1 MELTLKQKTA
11 FGIGAVGKD
20 MVYALSASYVMYY
33 YQDVLGLSASFV
45 GVVLMAA
52 RFFDAFNDPFMG
64 VLVAKTRTRWGRFRP
79 WIFSGTLLNALV
91 LYALFAAPVLDEAA
105 LMVYFS
111 VVYIL
116 WGVTYTMMDIPY
128 WSMIPAVTRTPKDRE
143 NLSMVGRTC
152 AGVGSALIAMF
163 TMLLVG
169 ALGGDSE
176 RAGFRWV
183 ALIVAAIFAV
193 TELVCCISMKETTPS
208 EMKTATVKE
217 MFSALFRNDQ
227 AMVVVGSIVLI
238 NSALYLTSNFIIYF
252 FKYDL
257 GGAGWK
263 ATYCY
268 FRKGKQFRLVAS
280 LDEKPGY
287 TILRYDSGKALLTL
301 ERDCAGVEHP
311 GGSFPLLDLFFAEGG
326 ETEVFDG
333 WFQAMGIKPRTE
345 KKLAGYSSWYNRYQ
359 DITEDTIREDLTGCR
374 SLLCLG
380 DLFQIDDGWEP
391 KVGDWL
397 ETDAQKFPHG
407 LKGMVEE
414 IHAAGFQAGLWL
426 APFVCEKDS
435 ALFRQHSD
443 WLLKV
448 DGAPWCCGCNWSSFY
463 ALDLDN
469 PAVLDYL
476 RRVFDRVLNDWGFD
490 LVKLDFLY
498 GAAPFGNA
506 RESRAARMYRAMEL
520 LRSWCGQKTI
530 LGCGVPV
537 MPAFGLVDY
546 CRVSCD
552 VGLDWD
558 DVWYMRLFHRE
569 RVSTKQAINNTLF
582 RRQLNGRAYGSD
594 PDVFFLRE
602 ENCKLTAEQK
612 RTLATVNALLGNVFL
627 TSDMPSH
634 YTDAQRAEYR
644 RLRTLFEH
652 ATQVQVET
660 ENDRFYIRY
669 LLDGTPQKLCFT
681 PF

>member
-1 MELTLKQKTA
+1 MTETLHWYAETSGGVRQGDAPVHSGCGAVHLSADLPAGTLKAVRAELPWTMEADERLFMNGYQTWTYSPELSRNGKLRGTDHIPGFLLKKYA
-11 FGIGAVGKD
+11 FDRYGD
-20 MVYALSASYVMYY
+20 YH
-33 YQDVLGLSASFV
+33 FV
-45 GVVLMAA
+45 PYGHH
-52 RFFDAFNDPFMG
+52 NG
-64 VLVAKTRTRWGRFRP
+64 QSHG
-79 WIFSGTLLNALV
+79 FS
-91 LYALFAAPVLDEAA
+91 
-105 LMVYFS
+105 
-111 VVYIL
+111 
-116 WGVTYTMMDIPY
+116 
-128 WSMIPAVTRTPKDRE
+128 
-143 NLSMVGRTC
+143 
-152 AGVGSALIAMF
+152 
-163 TMLLVG
+163 
-169 ALGGDSE
+169 
-176 RAGFRWV
+176 
-183 ALIVAAIFAV
+183 
-193 TELVCCISMKETTPS
+193 
-208 EMKTATVKE
+208 
-217 MFSALFRNDQ
+217 
-227 AMVVVGSIVLI
+227 
-238 NSALYLTSNFIIYF
+238 
-252 FKYDL
+252 
-257 GGAGWK
+257 
-263 ATYCY
+263 YCY
-268 FRKGKQFRLVAS
+268 FRKGGQFQLVAS
-280 LDEKPGY
+280 LDETPGY

-311 GGSFPLLDLFFAEGG
+311 GGSFALFDLFFAEGS
-326 ETEVFDG
+326 EAEVFDG

-359 DITEDTIREDLTGCR
+359 EITEDTIREDLTGCR
-374 SLLCLG
+374 SLLCPG

-407 LKGMVEE
+407 LKGMVQE
-414 IHAAGFQAGLWL
+414 IHASGFQAGLWL

-435 ALFRQHSD
+435 ALFRQHPD

-448 DGAPWCCGCNWSSFY
+448 DSKPWCC
-463 ALDLDN
+463 
-469 PAVLDYL
+469 
-476 RRVFDRVLNDWGFD
+476 
-490 LVKLDFLY
+490 
-498 GAAPFGNA
+498 NA

-520 LRSWCGQKTI
+520 LRTWCGQKQI

-634 YTDAQRAEYR
+634 YTDAQRAEYH
-644 RLRTLFEH
+644 RLRTIFEH
-652 ATQVQVET
+652 ATQVQAEA
-660 ENDRFYIRY
+660 ENDRLYIRY
-669 LLDGTPQKLCFT
+669 LLDGTPQKLCFGL
-681 PF
+681 F

>member
-1 MELTLKQKTA
+1 MTETLHWYAETSGGVQTGNCTVTENGGALHLTADLPAGTLKAVRAEMPWTMEADERLFMNGYQTWTYSPELDRNGKLRGTDHIPGFLRKKYAFDRYGDYHFAPYGHQK
-11 FGIGAVGKD
+11 GQSHG
-20 MVYALSASYVMYY
+20 
-33 YQDVLGLSASFV
+33 
-45 GVVLMAA
+45 
-52 RFFDAFNDPFMG
+52 
-64 VLVAKTRTRWGRFRP
+64 
-79 WIFSGTLLNALV
+79 FS
-91 LYALFAAPVLDEAA
+91 
-105 LMVYFS
+105 
-111 VVYIL
+111 
-116 WGVTYTMMDIPY
+116 
-128 WSMIPAVTRTPKDRE
+128 
-143 NLSMVGRTC
+143 
-152 AGVGSALIAMF
+152 
-163 TMLLVG
+163 
-169 ALGGDSE
+169 
-176 RAGFRWV
+176 
-183 ALIVAAIFAV
+183 
-193 TELVCCISMKETTPS
+193 
-208 EMKTATVKE
+208 
-217 MFSALFRNDQ
+217 
-227 AMVVVGSIVLI
+227 
-238 NSALYLTSNFIIYF
+238 
-252 FKYDL
+252 
-257 GGAGWK
+257 
-263 ATYCY
+263 YCY

-391 KVGDWL
+391 EVGDWL

-435 ALFRQHSD
+435 ALFRQHPD

-448 DGAPWCCGCNWSSFY
+448 NGAPWCCGCNWSSFY

-476 RRVFDRVLNDWGFD
+476 RRV
-490 LVKLDFLY
+490 
-498 GAAPFGNA
+498 
-506 RESRAARMYRAMEL
+506 
-520 LRSWCGQKTI
+520 
-530 LGCGVPV
+530 
-537 MPAFGLVDY
+537 
-546 CRVSCD
+546 
-552 VGLDWD
+552 
-558 DVWYMRLFHRE
+558 
-569 RVSTKQAINNTLF
+569 STKQAINNTLF
-582 RRQLNGRAYGSD
+582 RRQLNNRAYGSD

-644 RLRTLFEH
+644 RLRDIFEH
-652 ATQVQVET
+652 AEQVKVKT
-660 ENDRFYIRY
+660 EEGAVCIQY
-669 LLDGTPQKLCFT
+669 LLYGRPQKLLCS